1 MCTICSLNET
11 PILYIGFCSRAAM
24 IKNGYAAAVRPAQI
38 QQHGQKGQRGVLVF
52 AGRMKIFKFSCKIR
66 KSEKCKKRL

>member
-11 PILYIGFCSRAAM
+11 QNPIYRFCVRAAM